1 MTHCIWFNNPTDMS
15 WKNLSSRGSLH
26 LDPSLPLFG
35 GHYIHLPPPIWLAAS
50 GWMNLN
56 FVLAWLP
63 WLPHPPLSW
72 LSVHSS
78 TFYLSPG
85 MPDCRFLL
93 LLGFLHLGPLFTIS
107 FASIVASASS
117 FMALCIWFHLLPGM
131 PDCRLFLAFF
141 IWVYLLPFP
150 GMPDGRFLLLHG
162 FLHLG
167 LPFTFTL
174 TSLMAA
180 FSSFLA
186 FFNWVYLLPLPW
198 HPWWPLP
205 PPSWLSRFGST
216 FYFCPEVTRFPYSL
230 FVMAHN
236 IKLNLLALPWHP

>member
-1 MTHCIWFNNPTDMS
+1 MTHCIWFNNPTARMS

-72 LSVHSS
+72 LSVHSF

-107 FASIVASASS
+107 FASIVASTSS

-150 GMPDGRFLLLHG
+150 
-162 FLHLG
+162 
-167 LPFTFTL
+167 
-174 TSLMAA
+174 
-180 FSSFLA
+180 
-186 FFNWVYLLPLPW
+186 W
-198 HPWWPLP
+198 HAWWPLP
-205 PPSWLSRFGST
+205 PPSWLSTSGST
-216 FYFCPEVTRFPYSL
+216 FYLYPDIPDGPFLLLLGFLQLGLPFTFALTSL
-230 FVMAHN
+230 MAASSSF
-236 IKLNLLALPWHP
+236 LAF